1 MVSSD
6 VITLVVIG
14 KEEILMT
21 AALSQRLCIAKN
33 VALGCILVLKLPL

>member
-6 VITLVVIG
+6 VITLVVTG

-21 AALSQRLCIAKN
+21 AALSQSLIAKN